1 MENVSLKT
9 KQPSQNSKLFS
20 PIELKSSS
28 KGVESLPKSDD
39 SLLKR
44 LKHLELENYIHKI
57 KMKLDDHKPDQY
69 AKTDL
74 LKFLNDLKKAPMTLE
89 LLESTKIG
97 LSVNNFRKSV
107 DDTEL
112 ASIGKDIIRKWKAL
126 VPAKT
131 EPVAPVTSAEEK
143 EKLEKENSA
152 KIRAHCRSLLVAA
165 LNNNSEI
172 PDTAKVNVERLGAA
186 IEEAIFE
193 RFKETSVKYRSQV
206 ASRQFNIRSNLSLC
220 ENLVVGNISPD
231 EVAVMSHEDMASEDI
246 KRTREE
252 LRRKGFDCVPSSHQA
267 GDKFCTCRICV
278 PPWLMQ

>member
-1 MENVSLKT
+1 
-9 KQPSQNSKLFS
+9 
-20 PIELKSSS
+20 
-28 KGVESLPKSDD
+28 
-39 SLLKR
+39 
-44 LKHLELENYIHKI
+44 
-57 KMKLDDHKPDQY
+57 MKLDDHKPDEC
-69 AKTDL
+69 AKTEL
-74 LKFLNDLKKAPMTLE
+74 LKVFNDLKKAPMTIE

-126 VPAKT
+126 VPVKT
-131 EPVAPVTSAEEK
+131 EPQAPAISAEEK
-143 EKLEKENSA
+143 EKQEKENSA
-152 KIRAHCRSLLVAA
+152 KIRAHCRSLLVSA
-165 LNNNSEI
+165 LNANSEI
-172 PDTAKVNVERLGAA
+172 PETAKVDVERLGAA

-231 EVAVMSHEDMASEDI
+231 EVAVMSHEDMACEDI
-246 KRTREE
+246 KKTREE
-252 LRRKGFDCVPSSHQA
+252 LKRKGFDCVPSSHQA

>member
-1 MENVSLKT
+1 
-9 KQPSQNSKLFS
+9 
-20 PIELKSSS
+20 
-28 KGVESLPKSDD
+28 
-39 SLLKR
+39 
-44 LKHLELENYIHKI
+44 
-57 KMKLDDHKPDQY
+57 MKLDDHKPDEC
-69 AKTDL
+69 AKADL

-131 EPVAPVTSAEEK
+131 EPVAPVTSAE
-143 EKLEKENSA
+143 
-152 KIRAHCRSLLVAA
+152 
-165 LNNNSEI
+165 
-172 PDTAKVNVERLGAA
+172 VNVERLGAA